1 MPSRRPSVSQPLVE
15 PHRYHPGHKRN
26 GTMHKNGYPDQTRAQ
41 DDYDMPVGS
50 RVQPLQVTSQ
60 DDDELRSFAH
70 HAKERGQVELPYDST
85 SLNGE
90 QDTSINA
97 PMSPTSAYQEANP
110 QSPTVQQHQASPNM
124 NSPPLSQPSADASP
138 TTRQS
143 AQKASRQKKAAK
155 EWAPAR
161 SPLKKLELTL
171 NDISKEEKRA
181 RVEEAEMLLREARAG
196 RHGRTVSRDAGGKP
210 HLAPDSARNKEN
222 ALRPTSLEEAGL
234 LRSLSTKQKDKL
246 RESAQMELKKP
257 APDRDF
263 DDDGD
268 ERSGF
273 RYERAPPPMGYDSP
287 SNYNER
293 AQFAASNDYNQ
304 QPAAPSSKSQQIQR
318 PRQLFDPVDEP
329 NMRAIEPETSPQTED
344 PKNGQRKE
352 KHASVSFAV
361 PPPTPP
367 PVSEWKTAVIGRLCL
382 ADFDLRLPEMERDWR
397 GRGGRGPRHAH
408 RGIDSGLPR
417 VSLKKN
423 TPFNP
428 PLYLKC
434 GPLLRFTGT
443 TKETVHLPS
452 GPCEREIWRGSIMIV
467 TQDSASFYD
476 TPPTLRIFSQP
487 KELLPPP
494 PSNVPSDHESPLAP
508 EYVDPIAGLGK
519 VGRNG
524 NLLYVK
530 PVDHIEEGLDLC
542 YDETEEGLFE
552 RSPSQIDY
560 GTNRRVSIPPDTR
573 IQGIDGEMV
582 GKYKVVKACRIYI
595 DPGRDVTFWRFSLE
609 IELGDK
615 QEHVAYRINNGSVV
629 GFWVPARGQAM
640 NILYHTGNGF
650 SMSVDTDKYSGPDPM
665 WRDALNAHQ
674 TRPFHVMIGG
684 GSQINNNPI
693 TVEADHFRKWLE
705 MKGKNEKYEYPL
717 NLDIKGEL
725 EEFYLENYATWFSQ
739 GLFGMANSQIPMV
752 NMWDDNDII
761 GGYGSFTDELMKSPV
776 FSGLGNVA
784 FKYYLLYQHQ
794 TAVEETE
801 LHEPSWL
808 LGSAEGPYI
817 RQKSRNLLMNLGERI
832 ALLAIDCRTER
843 SKMDIMIDES
853 YDLIWDRCHQQIVKG
868 EVKHLLVLVGVPVAF
883 PRLSLIEGV
892 LKGPAKALGRNGVFR
907 NPSMKIENTSEKMD
921 DQWTAKQHKLER
933 KWLIED
939 LQELAAEKSMRVTI
953 LGGGANLAA
962 VGQFYS
968 DPNLQI
974 PKDKDYR
981 YMPNVIASPIV
992 DAPLSEI
999 MTDTLNKRNKMHTL
1013 DLKTVEDMRAMFLH
1027 DVEGRPRNN
1036 KRLLPRRNWCSI
1048 REYTPGFTPP
1058 STPPAE
1064 PTSPGSPASS
1074 ADMRPGR
1081 LGRTLSMSRGDK
1093 PPNGLMRRLSLRG
1106 QRPQISHPIPK
1117 DQFTQRMSYDEPR
1130 LRGDGNHYQQ
1140 RTQSDANISRDP
1152 THHDGDGDSSSL
1164 PNKFVRR
1171 RTDLSLREIKQA
1183 AKGGPDLHHFINIE
1197 GSLHITFNCE
1207 VKPRDPAGIT
1217 TPYHVLIPT
1226 LSFDGEFEPSIEAE
1240 KKQWWKL
1247 RNRKNNSVAQ
1257 IDGPEPEV
1265 TKADE
1270 EQVENEDHRDY
1281 GPNPGERRHGY
1292 YDDDDIISGSP
1303 RHVQHGHSRPGELP
1317 ASPRMLPQPPQTQT
1331 KHHYFNAAAMNP
1343 ANDGEHGYDGI
1354 DAYRPRKK
1362 KWLGIL

>member
-1 MPSRRPSVSQPLVE
+1 MAARRASVSRPPPEFDDYQPAQ
-15 PHRYHPGHKRN
+15 RRN
-26 GTMHKNGYPDQTRAQ
+26 GTMHPSGYSDRPLIQDEYTMSADSQTRPPQA
-41 DDYDMPVGS
+41 S
-50 RVQPLQVTSQ
+50 SQ
-60 DDDELRSFAH
+60 EGDGFRSFADR
-70 HAKERGQVELPYDST
+70 AKERGQEELPYDNVSP
-85 SLNGE
+85 NGA
-90 QDTSINA
+90 QDTPMNT
-97 PMSPTSAYQEANP
+97 PMSPSSAYQKADS
-110 QSPTVQQHQASPNM
+110 QSPSTQQHQPSPNI
-124 NSPPLSQPSADASP
+124 NSPTQSQPSANASP
-138 TTRQS
+138 TARQS
-143 AQKASRQKKAAK
+143 SQSASKNKKPAR

-196 RHGRTVSRDAGGKP
+196 RHGRTLSRDAGGKP
-210 HLAPDSARNKEN
+210 HLAPDNAMNKEN
-222 ALRPTSLEEAGL
+222 APRPTTIEEAGL

-246 RESAQMELKKP
+246 RESAQIESKKP
-257 APDRDF
+257 DEDQF
-263 DDDGD
+263 SDDKR
-268 ERSGF
+268 EGF
-273 RYERAPPPMGYDSP
+273 QYEQAVPMGYDATP
-287 SNYNER
+287 GFNER
-293 AQFAASNDYNQ
+293 APFPDPNFYDQ
-304 QPAAPSSKSQQIQR
+304 QSRGALPQGQQVQK
-318 PRQLFDPVDEP
+318 PRELFEP
-329 NMRAIEPETSPQTED
+329 IPQTREMEPETHEQIEE
-344 PKNGQRKE
+344 PKNGQTKQ

-367 PVSEWKTAVIGRLCL
+367 PVSEWRHAVVGRLCL
-382 ADFDLRLPEMERDWR
+382 TDFDLRVPEMEREWR
-397 GRGGRGPRHAH
+397 GRGGRGARNAH
-408 RGIDSGLPR
+408 RGVESGLPR

-443 TKETVHLPS
+443 TKEIVGLPS
-452 GPCEREIWRGSIMIV
+452 RPTEREIWRGSIMIV

-487 KELLPPP
+487 RDLLPPP
-494 PSNVPSDHESPLAP
+494 PSDVPGDHAAPLAP

-560 GTNRRVSIPPDTR
+560 GASHRVSLPPAIR

-582 GKYKVVKACRIYI
+582 GKYKVVKASRLYV
-595 DPGRDVTFWRFSLE
+595 DPARDVTFWRFSLE

-629 GFWVPARGQAM
+629 GFWVPAKGQAM

-665 WRDALNAHQ
+665 WRDALNSHQ

-684 GSQINNNPI
+684 GTQINNNPI

-725 EEFYLENYATWFSQ
+725 EEFYLENYAAWFSQ
-739 GLFGMANSQIPMV
+739 GLFGMANAQIPMV

-776 FSGLGNVA
+776 FAGLGNVA
-784 FKYYLLYQHQ
+784 FKYYLLFQHQ
-794 TAVEETE
+794 TAVEETDMD
-801 LHEPSWL
+801 EPSWL

-817 RQKSRNLLMNLGERI
+817 RQKSRNLLMNLGERV

-843 SKMDIMIDES
+843 SRMDIMIDES

-883 PRLSLIEGV
+883 PRLTLIEGV

-907 NPSMKIENTSEKMD
+907 NPSTKIENTSEKMD

-933 KWLIED
+933 KWLVED

-962 VGQFYS
+962 IGQFYS

-981 YMPNVIASPIV
+981 YMPNVISSPIV

-999 MTDTLNKRNKMHTL
+999 MTDTLNRRNKVHTL
-1013 DLKTVEDMRAMFLH
+1013 DLKTLEDMRAVFLH

-1048 REYTPGFTPP
+1048 REYAPG
-1058 STPPAE
+1058 STPP
-1064 PTSPGSPASS
+1064 PTPPDETVSPGSPASS
-1074 ADMRPGR
+1074 TDLRPGR

-1093 PPNGLMRRLSLRG
+1093 PANGLMRRLSLRSS
-1106 QRPQISHPIPK
+1106 QRPQISHPIPQ
-1117 DQFTQRMSYDEPR
+1117 DQFTQRMSYD
-1130 LRGDGNHYQQ
+1130 DGRSRRDGSHFPQQ
-1140 RTQSDANISRDP
+1140 THSDANIPGHPGSG
-1152 THHDGDGDSSSL
+1152 DGDGDSSSL

-1171 RTDLSLREIKQA
+1171 RTDLSMREIKQA
-1183 AKGGPDLHHFINIE
+1183 AKGGPDLHHFINLE
-1197 GSLHITFNCE
+1197 GGLHITFNCE

-1217 TPYHVLIPT
+1217 VPYHVLVPA

-1247 RNRKNNSVAQ
+1247 RHRKNNSAVQ
-1257 IDGPEPEV
+1257 VDGPEPNND
-1265 TKADE
+1265 KGE
-1270 EQVENEDHRDY
+1270 ERQAENEAYRDY
-1281 GPNPGERRHGY
+1281 EPNPGEGGHGY
-1292 YDDDDIISGSP
+1292 YDDDASGSP
-1303 RHVQHGHSRPGELP
+1303 RLVQGGRTGEV
-1317 ASPRMLPQPPQTQT
+1317 ASPRMLPQPPQPQGG
-1331 KHHYFNAAAMNP
+1331 HHYFNAAMQP
-1343 ANDGEHGYDGI
+1343 ANDGDGEHGYSGVE
-1354 DAYRPRKK
+1354 AYRPRKK

>member
-1 MPSRRPSVSQPLVE
+1 MPSRRASRPYDESQNYSPTQ
-15 PHRYHPGHKRN
+15 RRN
-26 GTMHKNGYPDQTRAQ
+26 GTMHQSGYPDQPQTQ
-41 DDYDMPVGS
+41 DDYDTPVNS
-50 RVQPLQVTSQ
+50 RGQPSQ
-60 DDDELRSFAH
+60 SMSFAH
-70 HAKERGQVELPYDST
+70 RAKERGQDELPYESV
-85 SLNGE
+85 SPNGA
-90 QDTSINA
+90 QSPLMNT
-97 PMSPTSAYQEANP
+97 PMSPISTYQKANS
-110 QSPTVQQHQASPNM
+110 QSPSIQQNPASPDI
-124 NSPPLSQPSADASP
+124 NSPPHSQASVEASP
-138 TTRQS
+138 VIRQNS
-143 AQKASRQKKAAK
+143 QMAPRQKKTAK

-196 RHGRTVSRDAGGKP
+196 LQGKTISRDAGGKP
-210 HLAPDSARNKEN
+210 HLAPESARNKEN
-222 ALRPTSLEEAGL
+222 AFKPSNIEEAGL
-234 LRSLSTKQKDKL
+234 LRSLSTKQKDKI

-257 APDRDF
+257 DPDQVSDAQA
-263 DDDGD
+263 G
-268 ERSGF
+268 GF
-273 RYERAPPPMGYDSP
+273 EYERTHPPPGYDSP
-287 SNYNER
+287 TSLN
-293 AQFAASNDYNQ
+293 
-304 QPAAPSSKSQQIQR
+304 QPAKIPDNHHGQLPGAPLPKDNQIQQTR
-318 PRQLFDPVDEP
+318 ELFEP
-329 NMRAIEPETSPQTED
+329 PAGETCSGAIDSEASQAED
-344 PKNGQRKE
+344 TKNGPSKQ

-367 PVSEWKTAVIGRLCL
+367 PVSEWMHAVVGRLCL
-382 ADFDLRLPEMERDWR
+382 TDFDLRVPDMDRDWR
-397 GRGGRGPRHAH
+397 GRGTRGTRNAH
-408 RGIDSGLPR
+408 RGVESGLPR
-417 VSLKKN
+417 VTLKS
-423 TPFNP
+423 
-428 PLYLKC
+428 
-434 GPLLRFTGT
+434 T
-443 TKETVHLPS
+443 TKELVDLPN

-487 KELLPPP
+487 KELIPPP
-494 PSNVPSDHESPLAP
+494 PSSDPSDHDSPLAP

-519 VGRNG
+519 IGRNG

-560 GTNRRVSIPPDTR
+560 AASRRVSIPPDTR

-582 GKYKVVKACRIYI
+582 GKYKVVKASRVYI
-595 DPGRDVTFWRFSLE
+595 DPGRDTTFWRFNLE

-615 QEHVAYRINNGSVV
+615 EEHVAYRINNGSVV

-650 SMSVDTDKYSGPDPM
+650 GMSVDTDKYSGPDPM

-674 TRPFHVMIGG
+674 SRPFHVMIGG
-684 GSQINNNPI
+684 GSQINNNAI
-693 TVEADHFRKWLE
+693 TVEADHFRKWIE
-705 MKGKNEKYEYPL
+705 IKGKNEKHEYPL

-725 EEFYLENYATWFSQ
+725 EEFYLENYAAWFSQ
-739 GLFGMANSQIPMV
+739 GLFGMACSQIPMV

-761 GGYGSFTDELMKSPV
+761 SGYGSFTDELMKSPV

-784 FKYYLLYQHQ
+784 FKYYLLFQHQ
-794 TAVEETE
+794 TAIEETE
-801 LHEPSWL
+801 EHEPSWL

-832 ALLAIDCRTER
+832 GLLAIDCRTER

-868 EVKHLLVLVGVPVAF
+868 EMKHLLVLVGVPVAF

-907 NPSMKIENTSEKMD
+907 NASTKIENTSEKMD
-921 DQWTAKQHKLER
+921 DQWTSKQHKLER

-939 LQELAAEKSMRVTI
+939 LQELAAEKSMRVII

-968 DPNLQI
+968 DPSLQI

-981 YMPNVIASPIV
+981 YMPNVISSPIV

-999 MTDTLNKRNKMHTL
+999 MTDTLNKRNKVHTL
-1013 DLKTVEDMRAMFLH
+1013 DLKTVEDMRAMFWH

-1048 REYTPGFTPP
+1048 REYTPG
-1058 STPPAE
+1058 
-1064 PTSPGSPASS
+1064 
-1074 ADMRPGR
+1074 
-1081 LGRTLSMSRGDK
+1081 RTLSMSRGDR
-1093 PPNGLMRRLSLRG
+1093 PANGLMRRLSLKA

-1130 LRGDGNHYQQ
+1130 LRRDSVNQLPEQTY
-1140 RTQSDANISRDP
+1140 SDAQLPQNPSYADA
-1152 THHDGDGDSSSL
+1152 DGDSSSL

-1171 RTDLSLREIKQA
+1171 RTDLSIREIKQA
-1183 AKGGPDLHHFINIE
+1183 AKGGPDQHHFINIE
-1197 GSLHITFNCE
+1197 GGLHITFNCE
-1207 VKPRDPAGIT
+1207 VKPQDPAGIT
-1217 TPYHVLIPT
+1217 TPYHVLIPA
-1226 LSFDGEFEPSIEAE
+1226 LSFDGEFEPSVEVE

-1247 RNRKNNSVAQ
+1247 GHRKNNSSVAQ
-1257 IDGPEPEV
+1257 IDGAEPV
-1265 TKADE
+1265 AGAAKAANDE
-1270 EQVENEDHRDY
+1270 QQQQQQQQQPQHLQQVENDAYHNYGRPITRESRQGYYED
-1281 GPNPGERRHGY
+1281 E
-1292 YDDDDIISGSP
+1292 YDDDINVRGSP
-1303 RHVQHGHSRPGELP
+1303 RHAQYAVQGRPGELS
-1317 ASPRMLPQPPQTQT
+1317 SPRMLPQPPPQQTQG
-1331 KHHYFNAAAMNP
+1331 KQHHYFNAAAMNP
-1343 ANDGEHGYDGI
+1343 ANGGEHGYEGI
-1354 DAYRPRKK
+1354 EAYRPRKK

>member
-1 MPSRRPSVSQPLVE
+1 MASRRPSVSRPPVESNNYQPA
-15 PHRYHPGHKRN
+15 HRRN
-26 GTMHKNGYPDQTRAQ
+26 GTMHQSKYSDRPLIEDDYNVPSSSQTRPPQAISHE
-41 DDYDMPVGS
+41 GNGF
-50 RVQPLQVTSQ
+50 
-60 DDDELRSFAH
+60 RSFADR
-70 HAKERGQVELPYDST
+70 AKERGQEELPYDSV
-85 SLNGE
+85 SPNGA
-90 QDTSINA
+90 QDAPMNT
-97 PMSPTSAYQEANP
+97 PMSPSSGYQKADTQSPSVQQNQTSPNINSPPQPQPSANA
-110 QSPTVQQHQASPNM
+110 SPTVRQ
-124 NSPPLSQPSADASP
+124 NSQNAP
-138 TTRQS
+138 
-143 AQKASRQKKAAK
+143 RQKKPAR

-196 RHGRTVSRDAGGKP
+196 RQGRTGSRDAGAKP
-210 HLAPDSARNKEN
+210 HLSPQSTKNQEN
-222 ALRPTSLEEAGL
+222 VSRPTSLEEAGL

-246 RESAQMELKKP
+246 RESAQVESKKP
-257 APDRDF
+257 DSDQLSDDKREGFQYEQAP
-263 DDDGD
+263 
-268 ERSGF
+268 
-273 RYERAPPPMGYDSP
+273 APMGYDTTP
-287 SNYNER
+287 GFNER
-293 AQFAASNDYNQ
+293 AQFATPNSYSHPSGGAPPQGHQRQ
-304 QPAAPSSKSQQIQR
+304 QTRELFEQSVPA
-318 PRQLFDPVDEP
+318 DEP
-329 NMRAIEPETSPQTED
+329 YTRGMEPETYGQMEE
-344 PKNGQRKE
+344 PKNGQSKQ

-367 PVSEWKTAVIGRLCL
+367 PVSEWKHAVVGRLCL
-382 ADFDLRLPEMERDWR
+382 SDFDLRVPEMDRDWR
-397 GRGGRGPRHAH
+397 GRGGREARYVH
-408 RGIDSGLPR
+408 RGVESGLPR

-443 TKETVHLPS
+443 TKETVDLPS
-452 GPCEREIWRGSIMIV
+452 GPCERDIWRGSIMIV

-487 KELLPPP
+487 RDLIPPP
-494 PSNVPSDHESPLAP
+494 PSDVPGDHAAPLAP
-508 EYVDPIAGLGK
+508 EYIDPIAGLGK

-560 GTNRRVSIPPDTR
+560 GASHRVSLPPDTR
-573 IQGIDGEMV
+573 IQGVDGELV
-582 GKYKVVKACRIYI
+582 GKYKVVKASRLYV
-595 DPGRDVTFWRFSLE
+595 DPARDVTFWRFSLE

-629 GFWVPARGQAM
+629 GFWVPAKGQAM

-650 SMSVDTDKYSGPDPM
+650 GMSVDTDKYSGPDPM

-725 EEFYLENYATWFSQ
+725 EEFYLENYAAWFSQ
-739 GLFGMANSQIPMV
+739 GLFGMANSQVPMV

-776 FSGLGNVA
+776 FAGLGNVA
-784 FKYYLLYQHQ
+784 FKYYLLFQHQ
-794 TAVEETE
+794 TAMEETD
-801 LHEPSWL
+801 LDEPSWL

-817 RQKSRNLLMNLGERI
+817 RQKSRNMLMNLGERV

-843 SKMDIMIDES
+843 SRMDIMIDES

-868 EVKHLLVLVGVPVAF
+868 DVKHLLVVVGVPVAF
-883 PRLSLIEGV
+883 PRLTLIEGV

-907 NPSMKIENTSEKMD
+907 NPSTKIENSSEKMD

-933 KWLIED
+933 KWLVED

-962 VGQFYS
+962 IGQFYS

-974 PKDKDYR
+974 PKDRDYR
-981 YMPNVIASPIV
+981 YMPNIICSPIV

-999 MTDTLNKRNKMHTL
+999 MTDTLNRRNKVHTL
-1013 DLKTVEDMRAMFLH
+1013 DLKTVEDMRAVFLH

-1048 REYTPGFTPP
+1048 REYTPG
-1058 STPPAE
+1058 STPPATPPDE
-1064 PTSPGSPASS
+1064 STPPGPGSPASS

-1093 PPNGLMRRLSLRG
+1093 PPGGLMRRLSLRG
-1106 QRPQISHPIPK
+1106 QQRPQISHPIPR
-1117 DQFTQRMSYDEPR
+1117 DQFTQRMSYDDTRPR
-1130 LRGDGNHYQQ
+1130 RDGNYLPQQ
-1140 RTQSDANISRDP
+1140 THSDANISRNPDR
-1152 THHDGDGDSSSL
+1152 DEGDGDSSSL

-1171 RTDLSLREIKQA
+1171 RTDL
-1183 AKGGPDLHHFINIE
+1183 
-1197 GSLHITFNCE
+1197 
-1207 VKPRDPAGIT
+1207 
-1217 TPYHVLIPT
+1217 
-1226 LSFDGEFEPSIEAE
+1226 
-1240 KKQWWKL
+1240 
-1247 RNRKNNSVAQ
+1247 
-1257 IDGPEPEV
+1257 
-1265 TKADE
+1265 
-1270 EQVENEDHRDY
+1270 
-1281 GPNPGERRHGY
+1281 
-1292 YDDDDIISGSP
+1292 
-1303 RHVQHGHSRPGELP
+1303 
-1317 ASPRMLPQPPQTQT
+1317 
-1331 KHHYFNAAAMNP
+1331 
-1343 ANDGEHGYDGI
+1343 
-1354 DAYRPRKK
+1354 
-1362 KWLGIL
+1362 